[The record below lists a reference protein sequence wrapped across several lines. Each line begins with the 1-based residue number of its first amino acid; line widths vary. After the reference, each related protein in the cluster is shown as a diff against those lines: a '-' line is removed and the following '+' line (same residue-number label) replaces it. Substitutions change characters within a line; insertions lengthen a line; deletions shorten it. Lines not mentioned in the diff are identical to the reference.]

1 MYEYLLGQW
10 IMRKV
15 DETFLQQQVTKGR
28 ITQEQYDTIIAT
40 PQVPA

>member
-1 MYEYLLGQW
+1 MYDYLLGQW

-15 DETFLQQQVTKGR
+15 DEAFLQQQVTKGR
-28 ITQEQYDTIIAT
+28 ITQDQYNTIIAT